1 MDGKRPF
8 FARRSGLEGWRDPV
22 PGQELVEAAYGM
34 AVGHALEHVL
44 QVSVGLA
51 VVELSGADQ
60 RADDGPAVGAAIG
73 PGEKMVF
80 AAKGNHPVI
89 LPISGQRSRSTI
101 AGIRC
106 MDVVSC
112 VYRKFDSRSTRR
124 MNGVSS

>member
-80 AAKGNHPVI
+80 APKGNRPNGA
-89 LPISGQRSRSTI
+89 LPRV
-101 AGIRC
+101 GIVL
-106 MDVVSC
+106 DAAVVEEPAEGWPASEGIT
-112 VYRKFDSRSTRR
+112 D
-124 MNGVSS
+124 